1 MSDIG
6 IFIPARLKSTRL
18 KEKMLTLIDGE
29 PLIKVVF
36 DKVKSFGYDTYVLT
50 DSEKIASLF
59 PEHAIITGEFEN
71 GTARIAS
78 IIDRFEYKHYI
89 NVQGDLIDVNKE
101 LVDKVAE
108 KMLYDDIITA
118 YTKNKSS
125 VKIIHDG
132 TKAHWFT
139 RKDLGYGDYHIGI
152 YGYSYDALSWYSWS
166 DRTEPEKKEDLEQLR
181 FFKAFDISVFEYNY
195 KGREINNKEDL

>member
-18 KEKMLTLIDGE
+18 KEKMLTLIDGK

-50 DSEKIASLF
+50 DSEKIASFF

-78 IIDRFEYKHYI
+78 IIDRFKYKHYI

-108 KMLYDDIITA
+108 KILYDDIITA

-195 KGREINNKEDL
+195 KGREINTKEDL